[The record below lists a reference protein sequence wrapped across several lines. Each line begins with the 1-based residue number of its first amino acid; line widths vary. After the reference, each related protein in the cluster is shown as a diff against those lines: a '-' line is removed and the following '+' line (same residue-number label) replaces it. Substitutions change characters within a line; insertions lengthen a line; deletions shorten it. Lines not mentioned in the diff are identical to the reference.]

1 MSENNKK
8 IIKDSIDRLSP
19 NEEQSL
25 KMWERLS
32 EAVSEKKSGN
42 EVTNEKVVSLENVK
56 KQKGKAGNKF
66 VKIIVSHNFTFLN
79 KRFHNIISYF

>member
-19 NEEQSL
+19 TEEQSL

-56 KQKGKAGNKF
+56 KQKGKAGNKL
-66 VKIIVSHNFTFLN
+66 VKTMIGVAASIMIIFLLGL
-79 KRFHNIISYF
+79 

>member
-19 NEEQSL
+19 TEEQSM

-32 EAVSEKKSGN
+32 EAVSENKTGN
-42 EVTNEKVVSLENVK
+42 EVTKEKVVSIENVK
-56 KQKGKAGNKF
+56 SKK
-66 VKIIVSHNFTFLN
+66 VKLE
-79 KRFHNIISYF
+79 ISLSK